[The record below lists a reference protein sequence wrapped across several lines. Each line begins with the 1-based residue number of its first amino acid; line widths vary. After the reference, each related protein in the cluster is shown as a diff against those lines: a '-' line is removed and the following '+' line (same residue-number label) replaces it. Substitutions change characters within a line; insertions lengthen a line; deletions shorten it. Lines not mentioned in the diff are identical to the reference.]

1 VIDRRT
7 TIKWVL
13 AAGAAW
19 PLLDKG
25 DARADSATTD
35 AAPTDDAPTTKGYGT
50 DPSLVADYKPGEIW
64 PLTLTAAQRRLAGTL
79 ADILIPADEH
89 SPSATAVGVVE
100 FIDEW
105 VSAPYFKHQRDRTL
119 VLDGFAW
126 LDAEAVRRSGKGF
139 VELTAPEQRGICDDI
154 CDAARATPARGNAA
168 RFFAFYRD
176 LTSGAFY
183 STPAGRKDLKFIG
196 NVRLARFD
204 GPPPELLKALG
215 LG

>member
-19 PLLDKG
+19 PLLDRG
-25 DARADSATTD
+25 VAGVARADSTAT
-35 AAPTDDAPTTKGYGT
+35 AHGYGT
-50 DPSLVADYKPGEIW
+50 DPNLTADYKPGAIW
-64 PLTLTAAQRRLAGTL
+64 PLTLTDAQRRLAGIL
-79 ADILIPADEH
+79 ADIIIPADEQ

-105 VSAPYFKHQRDRTL
+105 VSAPYPHHERDRAL

-126 LDAEAVRRSGKGF
+126 LDDEAAERFSKGF
-139 VELTAPEQRGICDDI
+139 ADLTAPEQRGICDDI
-154 CDAARATPARGNAA
+154 CDTARATHARAAAA
-168 RFFAFYRD
+168 RFFALFRD
-176 LTSGAFY
+176 LTAGAFY

-215 LG
+215 LA

>member
-19 PLLDKG
+19 PLLDRG
-25 DARADSATTD
+25 DGGVARADSTAT
-35 AAPTDDAPTTKGYGT
+35 AAHGYGT
-50 DPSLVADYKPGEIW
+50 DPNLTADHKPGEIW
-64 PLTLTAAQRRLAGTL
+64 PLTLTAAQRRLAGIL
-79 ADILIPADEH
+79 ADIIIPADEQ
-89 SPSATAVGVVE
+89 SPGATAVGVVE

-105 VSAPYFKHQRDRTL
+105 VSAPYPHHQRDRAL

-126 LDAEAVRRSGKGF
+126 LDTEAAKRFSKGF
-139 VELTAPEQRGICDDI
+139 SELSTLEQGSICDDI
-154 CDAARATPARGNAA
+154 CNTARATPARAAAA
-168 RFFAFYRD
+168 RFFALYRD

-215 LG
+215 LE

>member
-19 PLLDKG
+19 PLLDNRG
-25 DARADSATTD
+25 ARADSAP
-35 AAPTDDAPTTKGYGT
+35 AAHGYGT
-50 DPSLVADYKPGEIW
+50 DPKLVADYKLGEIW
-64 PLTLTAAQRRLAGTL
+64 PLTLTSAQRRLAGIL
-79 ADILIPADEH
+79 ADIIMPADEH

-105 VSAPYFKHQRDRTL
+105 VSAPYPAQQRDRTR
-119 VLDGFAW
+119 VLEGFAW
-126 LDAEAVRRSGKGF
+126 LDAEAARRSSKGF
-139 VELTAPEQRGICDDI
+139 ADLAALEQRGICDDI
-154 CDAARATPARGNAA
+154 CDTVRATPARASAA
-168 RFFAFYRD
+168 RFFALYRD

-196 NVRLARFD
+196 NVPLARFD

-215 LG
+215 LE